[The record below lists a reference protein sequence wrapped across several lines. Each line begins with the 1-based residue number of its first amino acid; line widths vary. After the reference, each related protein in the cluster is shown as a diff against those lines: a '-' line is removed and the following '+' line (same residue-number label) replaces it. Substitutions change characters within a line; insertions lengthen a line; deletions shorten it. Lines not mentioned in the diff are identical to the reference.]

1 MLSSAQL
8 TGGYVLTGKEDST
21 ASKGII
27 SVTMSHDLKDRIDD
41 LVRDGVAR
49 SRAQLIEDAVKWYLD
64 FTVFKWTSRGIYL
77 NDVRVLLESEN
88 ISSIFFS
95 RLTPSDQYEIGT
107 TAGAQSPVA
116 DILRLYYDSSPK
128 DKKSRKLVFQL
139 LQDYGWGSFRV
150 QDNLVV
156 ISGPFYPAHFLRG
169 YFESLL
175 GGAVEIVETNVKE
188 NVALRIKS

>member
-1 MLSSAQL
+1 MLATAQ
-8 TGGYVLTGKEDST
+8 TSGGYMLPGKEDST

-27 SVTMSHDLKDRIDD
+27 SVTMSHELKGRIDE

-95 RLTPSDQYEIGT
+95 RLTPSDQYEMGT

-116 DILRLYYDSSPK
+116 DILRLYYGSNPK

-150 QDNLVV
+150 EDDLVV
-156 ISGPFYPAHFLRG
+156 ISGPFYPAHFLKG

-175 GGAVEIVETNVKE
+175 GGTVEIEPTNVKE
-188 NVALRIKS
+188 NVALKLKG